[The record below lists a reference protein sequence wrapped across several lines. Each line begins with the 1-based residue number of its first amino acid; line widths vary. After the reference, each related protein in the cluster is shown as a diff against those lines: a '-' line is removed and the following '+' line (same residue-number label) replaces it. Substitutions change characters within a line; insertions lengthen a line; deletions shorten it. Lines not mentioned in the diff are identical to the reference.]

1 MARPGISFDEVAAAA
16 DALVGRGERP
26 TIQAIRAEIGTGSPN
41 TIHRH
46 LQSWRSA
53 QTPAKREAA
62 KLPDELA
69 AALAEEIERQAAK
82 ARAEAEQQAIEA
94 QQTADALAET
104 GEQLEAQADDLT
116 EQVEALTGER
126 DQVAD
131 ERDRLTEERDR
142 LVTELERERN
152 ALERER
158 EQLAEARNRIATLTE
173 QREQLQADVT
183 EVQAAAKAATAAQIQ
198 AEKEAAVMA
207 AKLEAE
213 QAVTADLRQRIEAD
227 ADRAAKR
234 IAELERYLE
243 QERNVSD
250 KSNQLIAGLTEELA
264 AERAEIKDLRDRLE
278 HQGRELDT
286 CDDELKDAQRENV
299 QLRTEIGRL
308 QQQLQK

>member
-46 LQSWRSA
+46 LQAWRSA
-53 QTPAKREAA
+53 QAPAKREAA
-62 KLPDELA
+62 RLPDELA
-69 AALAEEIERQAAK
+69 AALAEEIERQAAR
-82 ARAEAEQQAIEA
+82 ARADAEDRAIEA

-104 GEQLEAQADDLT
+104 GEQLEAQTDELT
-116 EQVEALTGER
+116 NQVETLTGER
-126 DQVAD
+126 DQVAE

-142 LVTELERERN
+142 LAAELERERT

-183 EVQAAAKAATAAQIQ
+183 EAQAAAKAATAAQIQ

-207 AKLEAE
+207 ARLEAE
-213 QAVTADLRQRIEAD
+213 QAVTADLRQRLAAD
-227 ADRAAKR
+227 AERSGQR